1 MLSEVTNSILNTV
14 GTLNSTPE
22 QHDPQRSTASLLSMA
37 LAGNMGVQGLSR
49 EAAESGQLESL
60 GDQVSISPEAR
71 RLLEEIRS
79 RQATE
84 RQQMFAQDEFADGSA
99 EANYRQ
105 LGSRNKMLQS
115 YNLGILSS
123 MSQDVSAVL

>member
-14 GTLNSTPE
+14 GTLNNTSE
-22 QHDPQRSTASLLSMA
+22 QHDPQRSTASLLSRA
-37 LAGNMGVQGLSR
+37 LAGNMGVQGISR
-49 EAAESGQLESL
+49 EAADSGQLESL

-79 RQATE
+79 RQADE
-84 RQQMFAQDEFADGSA
+84 RRQMFAQDEITDGSA

-123 MSQDVSAVL
+123 MSQDVSAAL